1 MRDHL
6 ESAGKLDRLLPDMTA
21 WRRHLHMHPELSFQE
36 KRTSAWIAERLR
48 EIGCD
53 EVREGVGGT
62 GVVAVIRGAR
72 PGPVV
77 ALRADID
84 ALPIQDEKDVPYR
97 STVPGV
103 MHACGHDAH
112 TAALLGVA
120 AHYAGAREGMAG
132 ERRLLFQPAEEVTPG
147 GAIGM
152 IEDGA
157 LDGVS
162 AIYGVHVWTPL
173 PFGTIASAP
182 GPVMA
187 AADDFHLEIKGKGG
201 HGGMPQETIDAI
213 AAGAA
218 FVQAV
223 QTIVS
228 RSVDPLE
235 PAVVTIGSFQ
245 AGSAPNIV
253 AEVCRLSGTVRT
265 FDPKVRALAQER
277 LRGIADAVCRQF
289 GASYEIDWLDGYPP
303 VVNDGREAERFFTV
317 ARRLFGDGAVE
328 RMRPLMVC
336 EDFAY
341 YLERVPGC
349 FMFVGAGNA
358 ACGAVHP
365 HHHPRFDID
374 ERAMLSTARLLVAM
388 ADHFAGEA
396 ASSGQ

>member
-1 MRDHL
+1 MR
-6 ESAGKLDRLLPDMTA
+6 EKTGSAGDLARLLPDMTA
-21 WRRHLHMHPELSFQE
+21 WRRHLHMHPELSFRE
-36 KRTSAWIAERLR
+36 VRTSAWIAERLR
-48 EIGCD
+48 EFGCD
-53 EVREGVGGT
+53 EVRTGVGGT
-62 GVVAVIRGAR
+62 GVVAVIRGSR
-72 PGPVV
+72 PGPAI

-120 AHYAGAREGMAG
+120 AHYAAKRNGMAG
-132 ERRLLFQPAEEVTPG
+132 ERRLIFQPAEEMTPG
-147 GAIGM
+147 GAVGM
-152 IEDGA
+152 IEGGA

-162 AIYGVHVWTPL
+162 AIYGVHLWTPL
-173 PFGTIASAP
+173 PVGTVASAP

-187 AADDFHLEIKGKGG
+187 TEDEFELEFRGRGG
-201 HGGMPQETIDAI
+201 HGGMPHETVDAI

-218 FVQAV
+218 FVQGV

-235 PAVVTIGSFQ
+235 PAVVSIGMFH
-245 AGSAPNIV
+245 AGSAPNII

-265 FDPKVRALAQER
+265 FDMNVRERVRER
-277 LRGIADAVCRQF
+277 LQASAEAVCRQF
-289 GASYEIDWLDGYPP
+289 GAEYSLDWRHGYPP
-303 VVNDGREAERFFTV
+303 VVNDEREAERFFAV
-317 ARRLFGDGAVE
+317 ARGLFGEEAV
-328 RMRPLMVC
+328 RRIRPFMTS

-341 YLERVPGC
+341 YLQRVPGC

-358 ACGAVHP
+358 ECGAAWP

-374 ERAMLSTARLLVAM
+374 ERAMLQAARLLVAM
-388 ADHFAGEA
+388 AEHRAEEA
-396 ASSGQ
+396 ASA

>member
-1 MRDHL
+1 MREFM
-6 ESAGKLDRLLPDMTA
+6 ESAVLERLVPDMIA
-21 WRRHLHMHPELSFQE
+21 WRRHLHRHPELSFRE
-36 KRTSAWIAERLR
+36 ERTSAWIADKLR

-53 EVREGVGGT
+53 EVRAGVGGT
-62 GVVAVIRGAR
+62 GVVAVIRGGK
-72 PGPVV
+72 PGPAV

-112 TAALLGVA
+112 TAALLAVA
-120 AHYAGAREGMAG
+120 AHYAASRAGVAG
-132 ERRLLFQPAEEVTPG
+132 ERRLLFQPAEEVAPG
-147 GAIGM
+147 GAVGM
-152 IEDGA
+152 IGDGA

-162 AIYGVHVWTPL
+162 AIYGVHLWTPL
-173 PFGTIASAP
+173 PCGTIASGP

-187 AADDFHLEIKGKGG
+187 AVDDFFMEIRGKGG
-201 HGGMPQETIDAI
+201 HGGLPHETVDAL

-235 PAVVTIGSFQ
+235 PAVVTVGLFE
-245 AGSAPNIV
+245 AGTAPNVV
-253 AEVCRLSGTVRT
+253 AEVCRLAGTVRT
-265 FDPKVRALAQER
+265 FDMSVRRRAQER
-277 LRGIADAVCRQF
+277 LRAIADAVCRQY
-289 GASYEIDWLDGYPP
+289 GAEYSLDWRDGYPP
-303 VVNDGREAERFFTV
+303 VVNDEREAERFFAV
-317 ARRLFGDGAVE
+317 ARGLFGDDAV
-328 RMRPLMVC
+328 RRIRPLMAG

-341 YLERVPGC
+341 YLKRVPGC

-358 ACGAVHP
+358 ECGAVYP

-374 ERAMLSTARLLVAM
+374 ERAMLSAARLLVAM
-388 ADHFAGEA
+388 ADHYASEA
-396 ASSGQ
+396 ASSI